1 MFRKMSVVA
10 VSLALAGFSLGACA
24 TTIGI
29 GYTNLGIHAGD
40 GLNMSLPGGSITASQ
55 SFGNGYQVTGHFL
68 GAGGENQSDFFLG
81 TAGIG
86 KVIPLGSGLGTITPS
101 VNMGFQSL
109 NVPGANLSAATA
121 FARVKYDYA
130 INPNVGLYAQG
141 GFGRD
146 FATSVT
152 NLSTI
157 GGLMYNAGAG
167 ANFRVGP
174 GMFNVGYE
182 YSHLPLSGSAGLQL
196 STDQYNI
203 GYSVMF

>member
-1 MFRKMSVVA
+1 MLRKMSVVA
-10 VSLALAGFSLGACA
+10 VSLFLSSFAVGACA
-24 TTIGI
+24 TTVGV
-29 GYTNLGIHAGD
+29 GFTNVGIHAGD
-40 GLNMSLPGGSITASQ
+40 GLNMSVPGGSLTAKQ
-55 SFGNGYQVTGHFL
+55 SLGYGYQVNGHFL
-68 GAGGENQSDFFLG
+68 GAGGENQADFFLG
-81 TAGIG
+81 SVGAG
-86 KVIPLGSGLGTITPS
+86 KVIHLGNGLGTVMPS
-101 VNMGFQSL
+101 LNMGFQSL
-109 NVPGANLSAATA
+109 NIVGGNLSAATA

-130 INPNVGLYAQG
+130 INRNFNLYAQG

-152 NLSTI
+152 GISTI

-182 YSHLPLSGSAGLQL
+182 YSHLPLSGAAGLHL

-203 GYSVMF
+203 GYSMTF

>member
-1 MFRKMSVVA
+1 MLRKISIAAIAVA
-10 VSLALAGFSLGACA
+10 VSGFSMTACA

-29 GYTNLGIHAGD
+29 GFTNIGIHAGD
-40 GLNMSLPGGSITASQ
+40 GLNMSLPGGSLTAKKSL
-55 SFGNGYQVTGHFL
+55 GGGYQVNGHFL
-68 GAGGENQSDFFLG
+68 GAGGENQADFFLG
-81 TAGIG
+81 NVGVG
-86 KVIPLGSGLGTITPS
+86 KVIPLGAGLGTVTPS
-101 VNMGFQSL
+101 LNMGFQSL
-109 NVPGANLSAATA
+109 NVQGGNLSAATA

-130 INPNVGLYAQG
+130 INHNVNLYAQG

-152 NLSTI
+152 GISTI

-182 YSHLPLSGSAGLQL
+182 YSQLPLSGAAGLHL
-196 STDQYNI
+196 STDQYQI
-203 GYSVMF
+203 GYSMMF